1 MYHAVY
7 TPPSSPP
14 SSPAHSIWEDSSPP
28 ASPIITEPTT
38 MDTIRADPLAGSYFS
53 NRNSSYFSNRNSSHF
68 SNRNKRPVTCD
79 PRGSPSK
86 RARHRDSVDSDT
98 EEPTVTTIDLAQS
111 AEDEIWE
118 AAGTNAYESGKLKID
133 LGYIF
138 FATLLSCNLP
148 RFCHTTRGRHLT
160 KIPPQ
165 FVLDLKSIVVLRDA
179 PGLYDDEN
187 YPGRV
192 SSTVKAGLA
201 AGRRPLT
208 RVYTAPI
215 TTSRDVPRD
224 FNVRSHSITNV
235 SVMNSMTQDRAEL
248 FLSNNRISK
257 LPLELWSL
265 HNLAILALRMF
276 YCCFHLIFTHISHS
290 RKQWSH
296 LPSSGNSTA

>member
-7 TPPSSPP
+7 SPPSSPP
-14 SSPAHSIWEDSSPP
+14 SSPALSLWEDSSPP
-28 ASPIITEPTT
+28 ASPIITELSN
-38 MDTIRADPLAGSYFS
+38 MDSIRADPLAGSY
-53 NRNSSYFSNRNSSHF
+53 F

-86 RARHRDSVDSDT
+86 RARHRDSVGSDA

-138 FATLLSCNLP
+138 FATSVSCDLP
-148 RFCHTTRGRHLT
+148 RSCHTRGRHLT

-215 TTSRDVPRD
+215 TTSRDVPRS
-224 FNVRSHSITNV
+224 FNDRSHSMANV

-248 FLSNNRISK
+248 FLSNNKISK

-276 YCCFHLIFTHISHS
+276 CCFHLIFTHISHS

-296 LPSSGNSTA
+296 LPSSGNSTT

>member
-14 SSPAHSIWEDSSPP
+14 SSPALSIWEDSSPP
-28 ASPIITEPTT
+28 ASPMITEPST

-53 NRNSSYFSNRNSSHF
+53 NRN
-68 SNRNKRPVTCD
+68 KRPVTCD
-79 PRGSPSK
+79 PRESPSK
-86 RARHRDSVDSDT
+86 RARHRSSVDSDA
-98 EEPTVTTIDLAQS
+98 EEPTVATIDPAQS

-133 LGYIF
+133 LGCIF
-138 FATLLSCNLP
+138 FARFLSCDLP
-148 RFCHTTRGRHLT
+148 RSCHTRGRHLT

-165 FVLDLKSIVVLRDA
+165 FILDLKSIVVLRDA

-192 SSTVKAGLA
+192 SSAVKAGLA
-201 AGRRPLT
+201 AGKRPFT
-208 RVYTAPI
+208 RVYTAPA
-215 TTSRDVPRD
+215 TTSRDIPRN
-224 FNVRSHSITNV
+224 FNVRSHSIANA
-235 SVMNSMTQDRAEL
+235 SVMNTMTQDRAEL
-248 FLSNNRISK
+248 FLSNNSISK

-276 YCCFHLIFTHISHS
+276 GCCFHLIFTHISHF
-290 RKQWSH
+290 RKQWSP
-296 LPSSGNSTA
+296 LPSSGDSTT